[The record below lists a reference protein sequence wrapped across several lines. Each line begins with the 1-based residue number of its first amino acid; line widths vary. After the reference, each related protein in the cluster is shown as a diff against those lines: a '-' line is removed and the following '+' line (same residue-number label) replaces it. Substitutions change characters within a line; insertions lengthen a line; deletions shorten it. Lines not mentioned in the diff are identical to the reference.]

1 MKNIFSMKSTIIVTV
16 TAFVLFML
24 TRGDKAVDYMW
35 ISFIFSILGMIITL
49 NLKHERSR
57 LRPILFYLNLFY
69 TVGFGL
75 VYIYLWCAFYAGP
88 FPEWH

>member
-1 MKNIFSMKSTIIVTV
+1 MKRMFSMKSAIIVTV
-16 TAFVLFML
+16 ITFVLFML

-35 ISFIFSILGMIITL
+35 ISFIFSTLGMIITF
-49 NLKHERSR
+49 NLKAKSGR
-57 LRPILFYLNLFY
+57 LKSILFYLNLFY

-75 VYIYLWCAFYAGP
+75 LYIFLWCAFYAGP